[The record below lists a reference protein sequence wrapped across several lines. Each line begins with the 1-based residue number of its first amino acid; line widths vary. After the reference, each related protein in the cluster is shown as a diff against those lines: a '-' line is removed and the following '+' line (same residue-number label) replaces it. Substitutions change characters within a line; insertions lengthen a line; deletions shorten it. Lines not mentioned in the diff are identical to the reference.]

1 MDKLLKDIIKSVGSL
16 TALKNDPTVEAAK
29 RFLTGTIKAAEGGA
43 NRYPAW
49 ASTEDK
55 DRDKDTI
62 RAEAFEV
69 SLKQYLATNPII
81 LLGHDMWGLPVG
93 KAVDAKVIKDKGL
106 MTWIEFAE
114 TDLGREVRY
123 LVDNGFLNTLS
134 VGFIPRSWETLPE
147 GGREYTEVDLLEV
160 SIVTVPANAA
170 AQIIRQAKQKG
181 VALSQFEGLYRDK
194 PSNANESKPEPNG
207 VVGAENRSRE
217 KALSLADRYLQGVTR

>member
-49 ASTEDK
+49 ASTVDK
-55 DRDKDTI
+55 DRDGDVI
-62 RAEAFEV
+62 RAEAFTDTIK
-69 SLKQYLATNPII
+69 LYLSTNPVI

-93 KAVDAKVIKDKGL
+93 KAVDGKIVKDTGV
-106 MTWIEFAE
+106 MIDMEFAE

-170 AQIIRQAKQKG
+170 AQILRQAKQKG